1 MVEEAFV
8 GVSSRRVI
16 TDSRTIIDKLQ
27 HGGPFG
33 KHSLQLKTRLSQ
45 LLGAFDGLLCSH
57 EEPNVRIAA
66 RPR

>member
-1 MVEEAFV
+1 MEEAFV

-16 TDSRTIIDKLQ
+16 TDSHTIIDKQQ

-33 KHSLQLKTRLSQ
+33 QHSLQLKTRLSQ
-45 LLGAFDGLLCSH
+45 LLGALDGLLCSH
-57 EEPNVRIAA
+57 KVPNVRIAA